1 VPSSKRLWAEYDDAS
16 AKAAAGMGKWDA
28 DPSSRANTLKE
39 DQRAGAAIKRI
50 RQIYGDEATPP
61 IAPSGFTIK

>member
-1 VPSSKRLWAEYDDAS
+1 
-16 AKAAAGMGKWDA
+16 MGKWDA